1 VDPHTLRQAPGAKRP
16 RKRIG
21 RGDGSGTGTYAGRG
35 LKGQKARGKV
45 PASFEG
51 GQMPLVRRL
60 GHRRGFR
67 NPFRIEFQ
75 AVNVGDLAARFEA
88 GAMIDGAA
96 LASVGLID
104 NEGTPFKVLARG
116 ELDRA
121 LTVVAPRLS
130 AAAKQAIEGA
140 GGRFEELAPA
150 ERRVRNRVH
159 RRAAAAA
166 AAGGGATSDDAPAGD
181 APAGD
186 AATAE
191 GDD

>member
-21 RGDGSGTGTYAGRG
+21 RGDGSGTGTYSGRG
-35 LKGQKARGKV
+35 MKGQKARGKV
-45 PASFEG
+45 PARFEG

-67 NPFRIEFQ
+67 NPFRTEFQ
-75 AVNVGDLAARFEA
+75 PVNVGDLAARFEA
-88 GAMIDGAA
+88 DATVDGAA

-104 NEGTPFKVLARG
+104 NKGTPFKVLARG

-121 LTVVAPRLS
+121 LTVIAPRLS

-140 GGRFEELAPA
+140 GGHFEELAPA

-159 RRAAAAA
+159 RRAAAASA
-166 AAGGGATSDDAPAGD
+166 AAGEAATDDDAAGAAPAG
-181 APAGD
+181 
-186 AATAE
+186 E

>member
-1 VDPHTLRQAPGAKRP
+1 MDPHTLRQAPGAKRP

-35 LKGQKARGKV
+35 SKGQKARSKV
-45 PASFEG
+45 PVSFEG

-60 GHRRGFR
+60 GHKRGFR
-67 NPFRIEFQ
+67 NPTRVEFQ

-88 GAMIDGAA
+88 GATIDGAA
-96 LASVGLID
+96 LAAARLID
-104 NEGTPFKVLARG
+104 DALTPFKVLARG

-150 ERRVRNRVH
+150 EHRVRNRVH
-159 RRAAAAA
+159 RRRAAAAA
-166 AAGGGATSDDAPAGD
+166 AEAPAGE
-181 APAGD
+181 APAG
-186 AATAE
+186 E